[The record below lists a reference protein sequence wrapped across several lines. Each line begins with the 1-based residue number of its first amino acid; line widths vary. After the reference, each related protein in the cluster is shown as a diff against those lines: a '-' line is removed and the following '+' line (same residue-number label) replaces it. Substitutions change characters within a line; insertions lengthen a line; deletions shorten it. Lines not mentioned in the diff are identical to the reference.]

1 MNLIDLHIHTNCSD
15 GYYTGKEI
23 IDRCKKLGLKYIS
36 ICDHDTTC
44 AYTEELF
51 TYAKVNNINLIP
63 GVEISTNTGKFG
75 IHILGYNINVN
86 DKEFCEKLAKSRNSR
101 HIYLHDVSKKL
112 KDYGLIVN
120 EAELDEIDAVTKAH
134 IARDVINNLANK
146 KRLTELFD
154 YVPDMGEFIETI
166 LNEGCPCY
174 VKKVSYTPEEASRII
189 RDCGGK
195 VVVAHPVVYSHE
207 DNLSDEEFI
216 NILESINPDGIE
228 AYYVYVNKDKK
239 IIEDTK
245 KWVELAKERNLI
257 VTLGSDFHTDHQNPF
272 IDVGLKEIELDEDSQ
287 KEIIEKIL

>member
-1 MNLIDLHIHTNCSD
+1 M
-15 GYYTGKEI
+15 
-23 IDRCKKLGLKYIS
+23 
-36 ICDHDTTC
+36 
-44 AYTEELF
+44 
-51 TYAKVNNINLIP
+51 
-63 GVEISTNTGKFG
+63 
-75 IHILGYNINVN
+75 GYNINVN

-101 HIYLHDVSKKL
+101 HIYLRDVSKKL

-134 IARDVINNLANK
+134 IARDVINNMANK
-146 KRLTELFD
+146 KRLEELFG
-154 YVPDMGEFIETI
+154 YVPDMGEFIEII

-195 VVVAHPVVYSHE
+195 VVIAHPVVYSHE
-207 DNLSDEEFI
+207 DNLSYEEFI

-272 IDVGLKEIELDEDSQ
+272 IDVGLKEIELDEDIQ
-287 KEIIEKIL
+287 KEIIKNIL